1 MGHQPEGNNLQPGR
15 ELAGTNGTAGTAGTK
30 SRAPAPFRQS
40 DIVRAV
46 RAVVAAGL
54 SVAVVRIHPQG
65 AIEVETGKPEAQSSN
80 APDREEN
87 EWDSV

>member
-1 MGHQPEGNNLQPGR
+1 MRRPP
-15 ELAGTNGTAGTAGTK
+15 
-30 SRAPAPFRQS
+30 SRFRQA

-65 AIEVETGKPEAQSSN
+65 AIEVETGGPMAQDSN
-80 APDREEN
+80 APVDELDRELQDWEARHG
-87 EWDSV
+87 EG

>member
-1 MGHQPEGNNLQPGR
+1 
-15 ELAGTNGTAGTAGTK
+15 
-30 SRAPAPFRQS
+30 
-40 DIVRAV
+40 
-46 RAVVAAGL
+46 VVAAGL

-65 AIEVETGKPEAQSSN
+65 AIEVETGKPEAQNSN

>member
-1 MGHQPEGNNLQPGR
+1 M
-15 ELAGTNGTAGTAGTK
+15 K
-30 SRAPAPFRQS
+30 RAPTFRQA

-65 AIEVETGKPEAQSSN
+65 AIEVETGETKAQDSN
-80 APDREEN
+80 ALDTWIAKHASEAEGH
-87 EWDSV
+87 

>member
-1 MGHQPEGNNLQPGR
+1 M
-15 ELAGTNGTAGTAGTK
+15 T
-30 SRAPAPFRQS
+30 RAPSTFRQA

-65 AIEVETGKPEAQSSN
+65 AIEVETGKPQAQDSN
-80 APDREEN
+80 GPRAGSN